1 MSWHVIFSYK
11 GQVFHD
17 EARLVVAHAAL
28 TRHFTAAGCTAYQ
41 AAQAAFTQERPD
53 TFAESGE
60 GGDGLDLVDDRSDV
74 GDDDDDDDWAEAWR
88 CASDAVASALGLN
101 EADVDVELQH
111 EPRFR

>member
-1 MSWHVIFSYK
+1 MSWHIIISHK
-11 GQVFHD
+11 GAVLHD

-41 AAQAAFTQERPD
+41 AAQATFTQERPA
-53 TFAESGE
+53 TFADSGE

-74 GDDDDDDDWAEAWR
+74 DGDWAEAWR
-88 CASDAVASALGLN
+88 CASDAVASAPGLN